1 MQFLILLIIIFI
13 QIKINLGNNFIV
25 YDHSEYISIMDTNGK
40 TKNYNLEIITP
51 DNKFYCN
58 IETNL
63 ISQINNLFYY
73 LTDNDINWKKIIPI
87 SRNYFTIYFEDLNTF
102 YSKIDE
108 ILKEKSV
115 IIRVKQIIIGFNSS
129 YDKNLLKIDTYPND
143 INIFINRNKDEIKQ
157 KYSLFSNTVFC
168 STYLTFNYSGDV
180 FADCFV
186 IFAFCFLIAFS
197 VFWGF
202 IHHKARNNNNK
213 YLFIHSYILVV
224 LFFYFCHSLFFL
236 IITMKKKYQYFDEE
250 IYSGA
255 FYNVFSFFQFFT
267 KLLPALCVTI
277 QLNLFELRE
286 HYRIIRNSKVIHI
299 LSANIFFVIS
309 LENENQNL
317 SEILNGIL
325 YVLIVICLF
334 YMFIQIKNCLEEKIL
349 DAIIDDQENVPT
361 LKYKQKLLYI
371 HWLSILGF
379 IIIYFFVT
387 SIFKYK
393 FEEYRTLKFIIIMI
407 NYSDLFLL
415 LLLCGVYFPRELP
428 PQFIEQIIIEPEIN
442 INNEENDYFE
452 NIYAYDLTDEDK
464 YFENYKAGEM
474 AKIVIIENPFNENKI
489 EADLE
494 IEEEEE
500 EEENEIKDNNNIKDN
515 ENNKKDNHIETTEED
530 SNDNKETINTII
542 NIDNEINDKTN
553 ENKNNKNDTKNC
565 NNINNNQDNEE
576 DNNILVYKENGKI
589 NKNYIEEDILDLYRT
604 KLGYIED
611 V

>member
-1 MQFLILLIIIFI
+1 MQFLILLLIIFI

-58 IETNL
+58 IESNL

-73 LTDNDINWKKIIPI
+73 LTNNDINWKKIIPI
-87 SRNYFTIYFEDLNTF
+87 TSNYFTIYFEDLNTF

-129 YDKNLLKIDTYPND
+129 YDKNELNIDTYPND
-143 INIFINRNKDEIKQ
+143 INIFINRNKNEIQQ
-157 KYSLFSNTVFC
+157 KYSLLSNSVFC
-168 STYLTFNYSGDV
+168 STYINFNYSGDV
-180 FADCFV
+180 YADCFV
-186 IFAFCFLIAFS
+186 IFAFCFLLIFII
-197 VFWGF
+197 FWGF
-202 IHHKARNNNNK
+202 IHNKVRKNNNK
-213 YLFIHSYILVV
+213 YLFVHSYILVV
-224 LFFYFCHSLFFL
+224 LFFYFFHSLFFL
-236 IITMKKKYQYFDEE
+236 IITMKKKYQYFDED

-255 FYNVFSFFQFFT
+255 FYNVFNFFQFFT
-267 KLLPALCVTI
+267 KLLPALCATI
-277 QLNLFELRE
+277 QLNLIELRE
-286 HYRIIRNSKVIHI
+286 HYRIIRNSKVIHV

-349 DAIIDDQENVPT
+349 DAIIDDQEIVPT

-371 HWLSILGF
+371 HWFSILGF
-379 IIIYFFVT
+379 IIIYFFIT
-387 SIFKYK
+387 SIFKYN
-393 FEEYRTLKFIIIMI
+393 FEEYRTLKFIIIII

-415 LLLCGVYFPRELP
+415 ILICGIYFPRDLP
-428 PQFIEQIIIEPEIN
+428 PQFIEQIIIEPDIN

-452 NIYAYDLTDEDK
+452 NIYAYDLTDEEK
-464 YFENYKAGEM
+464 YFENYKAGDM

-489 EADLE
+489 DTEME

-500 EEENEIKDNNNIKDN
+500 EEENEIKDNNFKDN

-542 NIDNEINDKTN
+542 NIDKEITDKTN
-553 ENKNNKNDTKNC
+553 ENNNNNDIKNSND
-565 NNINNNQDNEE
+565 INNNNQNNEE
-576 DNNILVYKENGKI
+576 ENSILVCKENEKI
-589 NKNYIEEDILDLYRT
+589 NKSCLEEDILDLYHT